1 MPTPYKHPD
10 PYPLHGGSPLQAGC
24 VAILGDV
31 MVDRFVW
38 GSVDRIS
45 PEAPVPVVRVTRR
58 STHLGGAGN
67 VAHNVATL
75 GATPLLIGRLGQDE
89 MAQAFQDLAATQK
102 VDTSLMTFSSVPT
115 TSKTRVIARS
125 QQVVRF
131 DEEDTDIMT
140 DALRAELL
148 GKVKEARKKT
158 SVLILSDYGKGIIDQ
173 QMLDDVKALWQDGT
187 ILVDP
192 KPRKGIDYKGVT
204 GMTPNKSEARGLAD
218 DMPADTDAQVEVMA
232 AELMR
237 KFDLQHI
244 LITRSEQGMSLCTK
258 AGTAF
263 HMPTHAAQVVDVSG
277 AGDTVMAVFAT
288 GLAMDMRP
296 ERAAYLANLAGG
308 VVVTKLGTATVTWA
322 EVMQKDQEQR
332 GTAA

>member
-1 MPTPYKHPD
+1 MPTRFDSPD
-10 PYPLHGGSPLQAGC
+10 PYPLHGASPLNGGK

-75 GATPLLIGRLGQDE
+75 GAMPILIGRLGQDE
-89 MAQAFQDLAATQK
+89 MAKAFQELAFRQR
-102 VDTSLMTFSSVPT
+102 VDTSLMTYSDVPT
-115 TSKTRVIARS
+115 TSKTRVIART

-131 DEEDTDIMT
+131 DEEDTNIMT
-140 DALRAELL
+140 PALRGELL
-148 GKVKEARKKT
+148 NNLRQARLQT
-158 SVLILSDYGKGIIDQ
+158 DVLILSDYGKGIIDQ
-173 QMLDDVKALWQDGT
+173 EMLDTARELWADGT
-187 ILVDP
+187 ILADP
-192 KPRKGIDYKGVT
+192 KPRKGIVYKGVT
-204 GMTPNKSEARGLAD
+204 GMTPNRSEARLLAD
-218 DMPADTDAQVEVMA
+218 EMPTDTDAQVEA
-232 AELMR
+232 AARYLMETYNM
-237 KFDLQHI
+237 QHI
-244 LITRSEQGMSLCTK
+244 LITRSEQGMSLCLRS
-258 AGTAF
+258 GQVF

-288 GLAMDMRP
+288 AISMGMRP

-308 VVVTKLGTATVTWA
+308 VVVTKLGTATVTW
-322 EVMQKDQEQR
+322 EEILQKDQDNR
-332 GTAA
+332 AVAA